1 MGFGVLH
8 ITNGNNLTD
17 YLNELK
23 IEGDFLTWQEMLCE
37 GPTIEQINS
46 EEFYNLRKEF
56 LLKFYDIEINEEEFR
71 QELDVLNH
79 TDQFAEIVLWFEY
92 DLFCH
97 INMIGVIS
105 MLRQKKV
112 NVPLY
117 LVCSGRVKGA
127 KEFKALAELSPE
139 QLHNH
144 YENKIKLSDEDIN
157 LMSSLWRIYCSND
170 HNLFKPFIVQ
180 KSSFPYLSNCLK
192 AHLQRFPDSET
203 GLSTLELHTLQMI
216 VDHTI
221 KTRRHLLGYILN
233 FQGYYGFGDL
243 QINRMINMLDIFY
256 TEEVKQIVLNKK
268 GLEAIEKKR
277 NFSLEMSCSMIF
289 GGAKKQDFNF
299 SKTQNKLIKA
309 IKCL

>member
-37 GPTIEQINS
+37 GPTTEQIDS
-46 EEFYNLRKEF
+46 EVFFNLRKEF
-56 LLKFYDIEINEEEFR
+56 LIDFYDIEINENEFK
-71 QELDVLNH
+71 QELEVLNH

-97 INMIGVIS
+97 INMIAVIS
-105 MLRQKKV
+105 MLHQKKAKL
-112 NVPLY
+112 PIY
-117 LVCSGRVKGA
+117 LVCSGRVKGE
-127 KEFKALAELSPE
+127 KEFKGLAELTPE
-139 QLHNH
+139 QLRNH

-157 LMSSLWRIYCSND
+157 LMSSLWRIYCGKD
-170 HNLFKPFIVQ
+170 HNLLRPFIVK

-203 GLSTLELHTLQMI
+203 GLSTLELHTLKMI
-216 VDHTI
+216 ADHTI
-221 KTRRHLLGYILN
+221 KSRRHLLGYILN

-256 TEEVKQIVLNKK
+256 VEEEEQLVLNKK
-268 GLEAIEKKR
+268 GLEAIEKTR
-277 NFSLEMSCSMIF
+277 NFSLEMTCDMIF
-289 GGAKKQDFNF
+289 GGVNKQDFNF
-299 SKTQNKLIKA
+299 SKTENKLIKA
-309 IKCL
+309 T